1 MNGFIIVLPQGALS
15 SIQRAEA
22 ISRELYCIT
31 TPRAIQE
38 PYQYEGKVFGIVIHP
53 DGVQA
58 ALQVS
63 TDYVIP
69 VHPLATLE
77 RLVSLFAELTD
88 EERLNLQAYIF
99 ANASF
104 PFGNIIPASV
114 LVRNY
119 EEMQALGFFPEDPDV

>member
-1 MNGFIIVLPQGALS
+1 MNGYIIVLPQGTLS
-15 SIQRAEA
+15 SAQRAEA

-38 PYQYEGKVFGIVIHP
+38 QYQSTGQVFGIVKHP
-53 DGVQA
+53 DGVQT

-77 RLVSLFAELTD
+77 RLVALFPELT
-88 EERLNLQAYIF
+88 EQERLNLQSYIF
-99 ANASF
+99 ANKAF
-104 PFGNIIPASV
+104 PFGNIIPSTTT
-114 LVRNY
+114 VRDHQYMVDNGWFT
-119 EEMQALGFFPEDPDV
+119 ESEI